1 MEIEI
6 RSPLTQME
14 WDAYYDLRFRVL
26 RAPWNQQKGSE
37 RDNQEDG
44 AEHFAIFNKQL
55 IIAVGRLDQ
64 LNESTCQVRFM
75 AVDPLFQGKNI
86 GKSLMEFILIHS
98 QKKQEKKIILHERE
112 IAVPFYERMGFKVV
126 EKSHLLFGEI
136 QHYLMEKNKASE
148 N

>member
-37 RDNQEDG
+37 RDNQEDE
-44 AEHFAIFNKQL
+44 AEHFAVFNKQL
-55 IIAVGRLDQ
+55 IIGVGRLDQ

-75 AVDPLFQGKNI
+75 AVDPLFQGKSI

-98 QKKQEKKIILHERE
+98 QKKQEKKSSTQVGLRAQVHNLEIWKTTKKKLKPFLGIL
-112 IAVPFYERMGFKVV
+112 
-126 EKSHLLFGEI
+126 
-136 QHYLMEKNKASE
+136 YLN
-148 N
+148 

>member
-6 RSPLTQME
+6 RSPLTQTE
-14 WDAYYDLRFRVL
+14 WEAYYDLRFRVL

-37 RDNQEDG
+37 RDAQEAE
-44 AEHFAIFNKQL
+44 AEHFAVFKEQQ

-98 QKKQEKKIILHERE
+98 QKKQEKNVILHARE
-112 IAVPFYERMGFKVV
+112 MAVPFYERMGFQATQ
-126 EKSHLLFGEI
+126 KSHLLFGEI
-136 QHYLMEKNKASE
+136 QHYLMQTK
-148 N
+148 

>member
-37 RDNQEDG
+37 RDAQEDE
-44 AEHFAIFNKQL
+44 AEHFAAFNKQL
-55 IIAVGRLDQ
+55 IIGVVRLDQ
-64 LNESTCQVRFM
+64 LSESTCQVRFM

-98 QKKQEKKIILHERE
+98 QTKQEKKVILHARE
-112 IAVPFYERMGFKVV
+112 IALPFYERMGFHVT

-136 QHYLMEKNKASE
+136 QHYLMEKNKASFH
-148 N
+148 